1 MSLASFVNFFK
12 KETTKTTYDAEIM
25 VAPFPGLTMFKILL
39 NGVPTL
45 VASKNVNVEEFNYK
59 RQLQVKFDMND
70 VVDKIK
76 NYKEIGEPVMD
87 VLLLRSIDK
96 VVF

>member
-12 KETTKTTYDAEIM
+12 KETAKTTYDAEIM